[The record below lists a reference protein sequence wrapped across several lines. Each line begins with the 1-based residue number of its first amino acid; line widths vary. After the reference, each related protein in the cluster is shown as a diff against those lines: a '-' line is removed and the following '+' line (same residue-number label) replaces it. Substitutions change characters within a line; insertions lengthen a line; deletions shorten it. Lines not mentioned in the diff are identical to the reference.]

1 MRLKKQISIILASVM
16 LLAFVPVRA
25 EQEETADMGTDWVQE
40 LLAQLEEPSEP
51 EPTPEP
57 LSIVYYNDEPEPTQQ
72 PYSLEPEKN
81 IETVPY
87 EIAVEEG
94 ETTLPQ
100 PGNPSIFAT
109 VQNDTWKTL
118 FSEQFG
124 DDYLMPYKKNSGGQ
138 KVSGKTNRLVV
149 QETDLTLPGKNGL
162 DVNITRKHDNQ
173 DYNESYTGI
182 MGGHDTRQTRYCYK
196 FNTNT
201 NESFYIAFYTEDDMY
216 RYLYRGGNLKELDAS
231 KQFTAWFSDNTQ
243 GQCYYFEDIASSLT
257 QEAGTITLEYAGDE
271 KMLEEDKE
279 GSSGLSSHKLL
290 PNKNGLGNNW
300 SLVLPEA
307 YLYRT
312 SFDHEQYMKYNEY
325 MGAFRGLD
333 GVMNSFTGSINA
345 EILRD
350 GSTVITSSF
359 QFTDSKNLSAECS
372 YQTKTVNGVSYNFS
386 VCDSNGLTYYFNN
399 SAITPEDPE
408 IRAKHP
414 MYIVAIKDDY
424 DNMLRYEYSGTSLS
438 KIIDTYGREINFS
451 RMEDGCQISYEDEAG
466 QTQIISYTTQ
476 QLPPETLQNG
486 SPIEGKPVDRF
497 TVTNQ
502 NGDQTIYDSRQTQ
515 ALCYYTT
522 KGTPTLQKVQSIG
535 KAAMDVRLGSN
546 IERITYPTGAQTNY
560 TYKCIYPV
568 SQGTDVKSGVYA
580 VEKQWDTVEG
590 EPSSE
595 VNYAFAEDSGDLII
609 TETKNQTS
617 EEYLE
622 TVSRYD
628 VFGSLEQQQINLKK
642 GNYASDYAITSYEY
656 DQHNNITKRIADQF
670 SQSNSSRLITTYEY
684 SPSSHQLWRETT
696 GDKQVIYNYHTVNS
710 KITDK
715 LASTQYLYKSG
726 SNYVTD
732 FKTVTELTAD
742 QKEIEYARS
751 VKNGI
756 VQSQTKYMYDTE
768 GNVMQIQQWT
778 GDTNKDGVLDEN
790 DGPVILNSA
799 HTITPQKTTA
809 VINRIPNVTNID
821 GQDEGDVSMA
831 YQFNIFGY
839 PTSQI
844 DSYGTETKIA
854 YDRVNR
860 PTLYT
865 FANGATRTIEYNIP
879 QNYSI
884 VTNEAGVQT
893 KNIYDGLGRI
903 SSKQLKDGSA
913 WRETA
918 KYSYDK
924 DSRIKE
930 VIAYRDKD
938 GSGSKEEYTYDA
950 LNRVKTKTVYEL
962 PNKKQYTETYYYGI
976 ENQKGST
983 VKKKTV
989 AEDGSP
995 AADQTEYYDTLG
1007 RKVKTEV
1014 GESNTQYAYDYLDR
1028 CISETDPNG
1037 NTTTIEYNTA
1047 GQITKTTNAAGDSVI
1062 NAYDMAGQLVSQTD
1076 PKGSTAFYTYDKMGN
1091 KIQYLT
1097 PLGTNSKRK
1106 IKYFYNKN
1114 ANMVRQDIVRGA
1126 AVSISTWYQYDAMGN
1141 IIAVTGNDGKKDSV
1155 IQYQYD
1161 TANRMTRMVSGLSNI
1176 QASLTGGTQYEYN
1189 PLGYVS
1195 KVTDPLGQSE
1205 TYSDYDY
1212 AGNVQ
1217 KYIDKNGDEIYYEYG
1232 LYGLKQQTARGK
1244 NEGKSL
1250 NYTSLGQV
1258 KQSNVTNIDGTA
1270 TTEEY
1275 TYDAYGRIATYTSG
1289 GAVQNYTYD
1298 KNSNIKSYTLNEDSE
1313 IKNNINYA
1321 YNSVNQL
1328 TKLSAN
1334 GIMTLYEYDKNGNVT
1349 NKKVGSDIETTYEY
1363 NDGNL
1368 ITRMVNKKG
1377 SQVYNDYECSYLGDG
1392 SKLLETEN
1400 GTFAKTYTYDKMG
1413 RLSSEAAQRSMLEMA
1428 YNKTYEYD
1436 ASGNRV
1442 KSIQSDYDTDTRE
1455 IVSYAYDGNNRL
1467 SGKSTVLAN
1476 STNTQSGE
1484 VTNYTSYFYDRNGN
1498 TTAEQTF
1505 SYTTGIQATASTIAG
1520 RSSGNSLRVYEY
1532 DSFNQLTAYSDGSSS
1547 AQYQYNANGLRTKK
1561 TVNGQSTG
1569 FIWNGTNL
1577 AAEKMNGQIKNTY
1590 TYDITGIHS
1599 TNQNGTIGIY
1609 QKNPHGDITSIVD
1622 SSGTKLNT
1630 YDYDA
1635 FGNEAINEETVANP
1649 FRYCGEYY
1657 DNESGN
1663 IYLRARYYNP
1673 GTGRFINEDPIR
1685 YSTNWY
1691 IYGNNN
1697 PLQYVDPSGLKPGD
1711 VFKTIDEAAID
1722 AGNYLL
1728 TTTYENDQ
1736 EMLGVIYEVD
1746 GGFTYYEAEN
1756 LADDPMY
1763 GFTVE
1768 WDEIPLAVVH
1778 THVYYDVDHP
1788 NNILSNP
1795 DNTTGPDGG
1804 SDTNFTDTTG
1814 IVIYGAMPTG
1824 ILLKYSPGDENK
1836 SGTLIDTNLIV
1847 DPKYTTYQWYKD
1859 TLIWDFLDKRY
1870 PEIDKMDIIKA
1881 KVKNPNSSYDM
1892 LKELGVVK

>member
-25 EQEETADMGTDWVQE
+25 EQEETTDMGTDWVQE

-57 LSIVYYNDEPEPTQQ
+57 LSIVYYNGEPEPTQQ

-94 ETTLPQ
+94 EATLPQ

-182 MGGHDTRQTRYCYK
+182 MGGRDTRQTRYCYK

-372 YQTKTVNGVSYNFS
+372 YQTKTVNGVPYNFS

-580 VEKQWDTVEG
+580 VEKQWDTVDG

-609 TETKNQTS
+609 TEMKNQTS

-756 VQSQTKYMYDTE
+756 VQSQTKYKYDTE
-768 GNVMQIQQWT
+768 GNVTQIQQWT

-790 DGPVILNSA
+790 DGPVTLNSA

-809 VINRIPNVTNID
+809 MINRIPNVTNID

-839 PTSQI
+839 PTRQI

-1014 GESNTQYAYDYLDR
+1014 GESITQYAYDYLDR

-1062 NAYDMAGQLVSQTD
+1062 NAYDMAGQLISQTD

-1091 KIQYLT
+1091 KIQDLT
-1097 PLGTNSKRK
+1097 PFGTNTTGKT
-1106 IKYFYNKN
+1106 KYYYDKNSNLVQQAVATGSVRYNTTKY
-1114 ANMVRQDIVRGA
+1114 RYDI
-1126 AVSISTWYQYDAMGN
+1126 MGN
-1141 IIAVTGNDGKKDSV
+1141 ITAAIGNDGKTDSV
-1155 IQYQYD
+1155 VQYQYD
-1161 TANRMTRMVSGLSNI
+1161 MANRMTRMVIGLNSI
-1176 QASLTGGTQYEYN
+1176 QTTLNGGTQYEYN
-1189 PLGYVS
+1189 NLGYVS
-1195 KVTDPLGQSE
+1195 KVTDPLGQNE
-1205 TYSDYDY
+1205 TYLDYDY
-1212 AGNVQ
+1212 AGNAQ
-1217 KYIDKNGDEIYYEYG
+1217 KYIDKNGDEIHYEYG
-1232 LYGLKQQTARGK
+1232 LYGLKRQTAIGK
-1244 NEGKSL
+1244 NEEKSL
-1250 NYTSLGQV
+1250 DYTSLGQI
-1258 KQSNVTNIDGTA
+1258 KQSNVTNTDGTE

-1275 TYDAYGRIATYTSG
+1275 SYDIYGRIAAYTSG
-1289 GAVQNYTYD
+1289 ATVQNYTYD
-1298 KNSNIKSYTLNEDSE
+1298 KNSNIKSYTLNENNE
-1313 IKNNINYA
+1313 IKNSINYA
-1321 YNSVNQL
+1321 YNSLNQL
-1328 TKLSAN
+1328 TELSAN

-1349 NKKVGSDIETTYEY
+1349 NKNTGSNIVTTYEY
-1363 NDGNL
+1363 NDANL

-1377 SQVYNDYECSYLGDG
+1377 MQMYNEYTCGYQQDG
-1392 SKLLETEN
+1392 AKVTEKETGQTPRYYQYDRMGRLVLEARITEN
-1400 GTFAKTYTYDKMG
+1400 LQNEEGRAYTYD
-1413 RLSSEAAQRSMLEMA
+1413 L
-1428 YNKTYEYD
+1428 
-1436 ASGNRV
+1436 SGNRL
-1442 KSIQSDYDTDTRE
+1442 KSTITDYTNNTSQM
-1455 IVSYAYDGNNRL
+1455 VNYMYDQNNRL
-1467 SGKSTVLAN
+1467 TGTTTSEGQEITSY
-1476 STNTQSGE
+1476 S
-1484 VTNYTSYFYDRNGN
+1484 SYFYDNNGN

-1505 SYTTGIQATASTIAG
+1505 SYTTGTQSTASAIAG
-1520 RSSGNSLRVYEY
+1520 RSNGNSLRVYEY
-1532 DSFNQLTAYSDGSSS
+1532 NAFNQLTAYSDGSSS

-1577 AAEKMNGQIKNTY
+1577 AAETSKGSITNTY

-1630 YDYDA
+1630 YNYDA
-1635 FGNEAINEETVANP
+1635 FGNETINEETIANP
-1649 FRYCGEYY
+1649 FRYAGEYY
-1657 DNESGN
+1657 DTENN
-1663 IYLRARYYNP
+1663 TIYLRARYYN
-1673 GTGRFINEDPIR
+1673 TVNGRFITEDPAKDG
-1685 YSTNWY
+1685 TNWY
-1691 IYGNNN
+1691 NYCENN
-1697 PLQYVDPSGLKPGD
+1697 PIMYTDPTGLAIGD
-1711 VFKTIDEAAID
+1711 SYRD
-1722 AGNYLL
+1722 AGDLMPLKREIMNIVACQIRWNGSSNEKREQLHQWAEEARTIIRQYL
-1728 TTTYENDQ
+1728 E
-1736 EMLGVIYEVD
+1736 EE
-1746 GGFTYYEAEN
+1746 F
-1756 LADDPMY
+1756 
-1763 GFTVE
+1763 
-1768 WDEIPLAVVH
+1768 
-1778 THVYYDVDHP
+1778 
-1788 NNILSNP
+1788 
-1795 DNTTGPDGG
+1795 
-1804 SDTNFTDTTG
+1804 
-1814 IVIYGAMPTG
+1814 
-1824 ILLKYSPGDENK
+1824 GDENLRTVIDSIVYEGSEK
-1836 SGTLIDTNLIV
+1836 TIEETSALLCVIEYYQSQLDFQEGNRDLSLQTLTNVYQNSLYSNVVYYV
-1847 DPKYTTYQWYKD
+1847 DGYAITG
-1859 TLIWDFLDKRY
+1859 
-1870 PEIDKMDIIKA
+1870 
-1881 KVKNPNSSYDM
+1881 
-1892 LKELGVVK
+1892 KELADNYLYPYKETEFNGTFYCHENKKFVIDAYEYNSQEDLRIAPDSIT